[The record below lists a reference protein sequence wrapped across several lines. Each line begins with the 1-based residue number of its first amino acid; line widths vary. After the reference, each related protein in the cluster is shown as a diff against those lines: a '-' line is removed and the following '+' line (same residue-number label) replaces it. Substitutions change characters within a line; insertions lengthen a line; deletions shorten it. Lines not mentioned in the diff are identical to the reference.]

1 MPMQMYRPDL
11 GRWVNQEVGATSPG
25 LGPDALIML
34 NILVEL
40 RLLSN
45 LLEANQPGLM
55 KDDLQNMRVD
65 ITRSEYP
72 LNAF

>member
-1 MPMQMYRPDL
+1 MPMQLYRPDL
-11 GRWVNQEVGATSPG
+11 GRWANQEVGAKSPG
-25 LGPDALIML
+25 LGPEALIML

-65 ITRSEYP
+65 ITKSEFP

>member
-11 GRWVNQEVGATSPG
+11 GRWVNQEVGANPPG
-25 LGPDALIML
+25 LGPNELIML

-40 RLLSN
+40 RLLSTM
-45 LLEANQPGLM
+45 LEANQPDLM

>member
-1 MPMQMYRPDL
+1 MPMQLYRPDL
-11 GRWVNQEVGATSPG
+11 GRWVNQEVGAASPG
-25 LGPDALIML
+25 LGPNELIML

>member
-1 MPMQMYRPDL
+1 MPMQLYRPDL
-11 GRWVNQEVGATSPG
+11 GRWVNQEVGAESPG
-25 LGPDALIML
+25 LGPDALILL

-55 KDDLQNMRVD
+55 LDDLQNMRVD

>member
-1 MPMQMYRPDL
+1 MPMQLYRPDL
-11 GRWVNQEVGATSPG
+11 GRWVNQEVGAASPG
-25 LGPDALIML
+25 LGPNELIML

-55 KDDLQNMRVD
+55 LDDLQNMRVD
-65 ITRSEYP
+65 ITRSNFP

>member
-1 MPMQMYRPDL
+1 MPMQLYRPDL
-11 GRWVNQEVGATSPG
+11 GRWVNQEIGANSPG
-25 LGPDALIML
+25 LGPTDLIML

-45 LLEANQPGLM
+45 LLEAGQPALM

-65 ITRSEYP
+65 ITKSEYP
-72 LNAF
+72 LNAY

>member
-1 MPMQMYRPDL
+1 MPMQLYRPDL
-11 GRWVNQEVGATSPG
+11 GRWVNQEVGADRPG
-25 LGPDALIML
+25 LGPSELIML

-45 LLEANQPGLM
+45 LLEANQRGLM

-65 ITRSEYP
+65 ITKSEYP
-72 LNAF
+72 LNAY

>member
-1 MPMQMYRPDL
+1 MPMQLYRPDL
-11 GRWVNQEVGATSPG
+11 GRWVNQEVGAASPG
-25 LGPDALIML
+25 LGPNELIML

-55 KDDLQNMRVD
+55 LDDLQNMRVD
-65 ITRSEYP
+65 ITNSNFP